1 MLTHL
6 GVSARASSARARDT
20 RTLQHLHK
28 TTSGGTNQSCA
39 VLSSYGN
46 HTANIP
52 ERGMVNVARWR
63 PTCTRD
69 HVHQPTRKNS
79 RFLPRILRFTAPFD
93 ELGCQ
98 NPTRMSHFRCKLH
111 SASCLRNCSVVIQ
124 IRGDSAT
131 FFGWMLPYLCS

>member
-1 MLTHL
+1 MGGRTSRVIVRVNPL
-6 GVSARASSARARDT
+6 GRLRTRIECARARDT

-46 HTANIP
+46 RAANIP

-93 ELGCQ
+93 ELGC
-98 NPTRMSHFRCKLH
+98 
-111 SASCLRNCSVVIQ
+111 
-124 IRGDSAT
+124 
-131 FFGWMLPYLCS
+131 